1 MNPLPRIALGVLAA
15 ACCFAPVAAQAQPY
29 DSTVPLTR
37 AKVRADL
44 IEWRKAGYD
53 QSDDWFDYPD
63 SAIRAGAIVAQW
75 RAAAGTP
82 AGQMPQ

>member
-1 MNPLPRIALGVLAA
+1 MNSVPRIALSVLAA
-15 ACCFAPVAAQAQPY
+15 ACCFASIAALAQPY
-29 DSTVPLTR
+29 DSTVPRTR
-37 AKVRADL
+37 ATVRADL

-75 RAAAGTP
+75 HEAAGAPT
-82 AGQMPQ
+82 GQMPQ

>member
-1 MNPLPRIALGVLAA
+1 MNSVPRIALGVLAA
-15 ACCFAPVAAQAQPY
+15 ACCFASIAAQAQPY
-29 DSTVPLTR
+29 DSTVPRTR
-37 AKVRADL
+37 ATVRADL

-75 RAAAGTP
+75 HEAAGAPT
-82 AGQMPQ
+82 GQMPQ

>member
-1 MNPLPRIALGVLAA
+1 MNSVPRIALGVLAA
-15 ACCFAPVAAQAQPY
+15 ACCFASIAAQAQLY

-37 AKVRADL
+37 ATVRADL

-75 RAAAGTP
+75 HEAAGAPT
-82 AGQMPQ
+82 GQMPQ

>member
-1 MNPLPRIALGVLAA
+1 MNPFPRVALGVLAA
-15 ACCFAPVAAQAQPY
+15 ACCFASVEALAQPY
-29 DSTVPLTR
+29 DSTMPLTR
-37 AKVRADL
+37 AAVRADL

-82 AGQMPQ
+82 AGQMAQ